1 MKSLYKKQIE
11 FQNNLLRNEKYDIE
25 NVVLPED
32 NIYLFKYHMLQL
44 LSELGEVLV
53 SDKRWKNYRNK
64 KFDFKEKRCEIAD
77 CFIVLMNVAM
87 SSGMTYE
94 EIYKSI
100 EEKINENFERVKNE
114 G

>member
-1 MKSLYKKQIE
+1 MKNLYKKQIE
-11 FQNNLLRNEKYDIE
+11 FQNDLLRNEKYDTK
-25 NVVLPED
+25 NVTLPED

-44 LSELGEVLV
+44 LSELGEVLE

-64 KFDFKEKRCEIAD
+64 KFNLKEKQNEIAD

-94 EIYKSI
+94 ELYKSI
-100 EEKINENFERVKNE
+100 EKKMDENLKRIENEK
-114 G
+114 

>member
-1 MKSLYKKQIE
+1 MKNLYKKQIE

-44 LSELGEVLV
+44 LSELGEVLE

-64 KFDFKEKRCEIAD
+64 KFDFKEKRNEIAD

-94 EIYKSI
+94 EMESEY
-100 EEKINENFERVKNE
+100 EEDYDEDDE
-114 G
+114 